1 MFKTDIIKTYIID
14 SKYYKSE
21 NMELLKIFNNNY
33 ILYLYIEIYNSQE
46 YFKIKQIKQNYII
59 SFSYSKYHE
68 NNINFTKIKNYDN
81 RKINIINDYYKFN
94 FDFKITKNAIYK
106 KIDKD
111 IYIIYYNIKFNIKD
125 INIKAIRYH
134 NFYNNKYLYYKK
146 YITYYINYYIIIYSD
161 IDNNHNIKSCNC
173 NTIFC
178 NFIRNIM
185 LFI

>member
-14 SKYYKSE
+14 SEYYEYK

-33 ILYLYIEIYNSQE
+33 ILYLYIEIYNSKE

-59 SFSYSKYHE
+59 SFSYSKYHK

-81 RKINIINDYYKFN
+81 RKIDIINDYYKFN
-94 FDFKITKNAIYK
+94 FDFKITKNEIYK

-111 IYIIYYNIKFNIKD
+111 IYIIYYKD

-161 IDNNHNIKSCNC
+161 IDNIYNINVQNC
-173 NTIFC
+173 NTILC
-178 NFIRNIM
+178 NFSRNFM